1 MNDISKYIIS
11 SDASLSDALVAL
23 NNLSGDVLTLLVVD
37 SQGRMLGTLT
47 DGDVRRNL
55 IATKDLST
63 NITAAMNVHF
73 KYATAQK
80 TDVRFIKEMRK
91 AGVIL
96 LPILDENK
104 KIITL
109 YNLKKLHSVLPVD
122 AVLMAGGKGERL
134 RPLTE
139 SVPKPLLPVKGKAII
154 DYNIER
160 LIRFGIEHISVT
172 VNYLK
177 EQLEEHFREPVNGVN
192 VDCVPEPAF
201 LGTIGSLSFIDTFYN
216 DTILVM
222 NSDLFTNIDYEEF
235 FLHFKDHE
243 ADMSVA
249 SVPYTVN
256 VPYGIFELEGREIK
270 EIVEKPTYN
279 YYANAGIYLIKRE
292 LLQLIPKDTFYNA
305 TDLIKYLIDNKY
317 RVIRFPITGYWLDI
331 GNHAEYAKACDL
343 AHHIK
348 QTV

>member
-1 MNDISKYIIS
+1 MNDISKYIIA
-11 SDASLSDALVAL
+11 SDASLNDALIAL

-37 SQGRMLGTLT
+37 PEGRMLGTLT

-55 IATKDLST
+55 IATKDLNT
-63 NITAAMNVHF
+63 NITGAMNVHF
-73 KYATAQK
+73 KYATINK
-80 TDVRFIKEMRK
+80 TDVGFIQDMRK

-96 LPILDENK
+96 LPVLDEEK
-104 KIITL
+104 RIVSL
-109 YNLKKLHSVLPVD
+109 YNLKKLRSVLPVD

-139 SVPKPLLPVKGKAII
+139 SVPKPLLPVNGKAII
-154 DYNIER
+154 DYNIDR
-160 LIRFGIEHISVT
+160 LISFGVEHISVT

-177 EQLEEHFREPVNGVN
+177 EQLEAHFREPVEGI
-192 VDCVPEPAF
+192 DIHCVPEPAF

-235 FLHFKDHE
+235 FLHFKKHQ

-256 VPYGIFELEGREIK
+256 VPYGIFELDGREIK
-270 EIVEKPTYN
+270 DIVEKPTYN
-279 YYANAGIYLIKRE
+279 YYANAGIYLIKKE
-292 LLQLIPKDTFYNA
+292 LLRFIPKDTFYNA
-305 TDLIKYLIDNKY
+305 TDLIRDLIENNY
-317 RVIRFPITGYWLDI
+317 NVIRFPITGYWLDI
-331 GNHAEYAKACDL
+331 GNHSEYAKACDL

-348 QTV
+348 

>member
-37 SQGRMLGTLT
+37 SEGRMLGTLT

-55 IATKDLST
+55 IATKDLET
-63 NITAAMNVHF
+63 NITGAMNIHF
-73 KYATAQK
+73 KYATVNK
-80 TDVRFIKEMRK
+80 TDVRFINEMRK

-96 LPILDENK
+96 LPVLDENK

-109 YNLKKLHSVLPVD
+109 YNLKKLRSVLPVD

-139 SVPKPLLPVKGKAII
+139 SVPKPLLPVNGKAII
-154 DYNIER
+154 DYNIDR
-160 LIRFGIEHISVT
+160 LISFGIKHISVT

-177 EQLEEHFREPVNGVN
+177 EQLEEHFSKPLNGVD
-192 VDCVPEPAF
+192 VDCIPEPSF

-235 FLHFKDHE
+235 FLHFKDNE

-256 VPYGIFELEGREIK
+256 VPYGIFELEGREIRG
-270 EIVEKPTYN
+270 IVEKPTYN

-292 LLQLIPKDTFYNA
+292 LLKLIPKDTYYDA
-305 TDLIKYLIDNKY
+305 TDLIKYLIDNQYK
-317 RVIRFPITGYWLDI
+317 VIRFPITGYWLDI
-331 GNHAEYAKACDL
+331 GNHSEYAKACDL

-348 QTV
+348 